1 MITPSFVWHNGNTSG
16 AGPTRVGGSAD
27 THIAQSEVVYGTF
40 IAECVVRRAS
50 KALEVLGVLTQA
62 GGLES
67 PAGFGFVE
75 DVRMRLVR
83 WSRGEQGRPCSSAY
97 ACAPVNLDTSHRARQ
112 LFFGLGAGDRVM
124 SAEGGATVLGA
135 TKHSV
140 WVSVESA
147 SSPPSARP
155 PALDRGL
162 RAWDS
167 EISDK
172 NQEDS
177 CRGGHRGHAPG
188 VEVVATGSSPSHRS
202 IFGRP
207 GSKTTS
213 WSRSIVRQIVSHPE
227 DFTVSHRT
235 APEKSDDASRRHHGG
250 DVQHDVDLIRTE
262 GLRTLLA
269 RWTPAMD
276 EELARRLDQLAE
288 SMAVLSPLELPL
300 EAVVKNLPAVSASS
314 FPLTASVAPLELCA
328 RATLLLYVNELVLP
342 LLPLVNTK
350 AAERGPL
357 GALLHKCRHL
367 ILTATK
373 MSLLST

>member
-1 MITPSFVWHNGNTSG
+1 M
-16 AGPTRVGGSAD
+16 
-27 THIAQSEVVYGTF
+27 VYGTF

-50 KALEVLGVLTQA
+50 KALEILGVLTQA
-62 GGLES
+62 GGLEG
-67 PAGFGFVE
+67 PAGVGLVE
-75 DVRMRLVR
+75 DIRFRLVR
-83 WSRGEQGRPCSSAY
+83 WSRGEQGRSCSSAY

-112 LFFGLGAGDRVM
+112 DFFGLGAGDRIV
-124 SAEGGATVLGA
+124 SAGEEATVLGA
-135 TKHSV
+135 TKHSI

-147 SSPPSARP
+147 SSPSSTRP
-155 PALDRGL
+155 PTLDQGF

-167 EISDK
+167 GKADK

-177 CRGGHRGHAPG
+177 CRGHRGHSSG
-188 VEVVATGSSPSHRS
+188 VEVVATGPSPPQRS

-213 WSRSIVRQIVSHPE
+213 WSRSIVRQIVSLPE
-227 DFTVSHRT
+227 DFTVSRRT
-235 APEKSDDASRRHHGG
+235 PPEESDRPNGKNHGG
-250 DVQHDVDLIRTE
+250 KVEHDVDL
-262 GLRTLLA
+262 LRTGELRILLA

-288 SMAVLSPLELPL
+288 SMAVLTPLELPL
-300 EAVVKNLPAVSASS
+300 EAIIEQNLPVASALA
-314 FPLTASVAPLELCA
+314 FPLTASIAPVEVWA

-350 AAERGPL
+350 SPERGPL
-357 GALLHKCRHL
+357 GALLHKCRRL

-373 MSLLST
+373 MSLLRT